1 MKPRRRLELLFGLSV
16 IGAGL
21 CALLPLRPAARP
33 ESPRRP
39 TVEAAESLGR
49 PVRVGRL
56 AYPAIGESSGIVASR
71 RHRGVYWTMND
82 SGNPPQVFAI
92 NAAGELLRAV
102 RLVGAQNVDWED
114 IAADDSGK
122 LYVADV
128 GDNRR
133 KRRVL
138 TIYVLGEPDPRG
150 TAAAAVEQTCRFRY
164 GRGHGPFDCEAM
176 FVRKGWAYLIT
187 KQSLEARVYRVR
199 LDGQAG
205 RTAEAE
211 YLGLLPEAEWV
222 TAADI
227 SPDGR
232 HIAVL
237 AYTGVYVYD
246 LPQALEEVVAG
257 AGTTSREAG
266 PVQAVRAAPRK
277 RTAALG
283 QAEAICWTDGAPA
296 VDLLITNEH
305 RQVFRLRSARPK
317 QPTSAVQR

>member
-1 MKPRRRLELLFGLSV
+1 MKWRRRLELLSVLSV

-21 CALLPLRPAARP
+21 CALLPLSPAARP
-33 ESPRRP
+33 QSSQRP
-39 TVEAAESLGR
+39 AAEAAESLGR

-56 AYPAIGESSGIVASR
+56 AHPAIRESSGIVASR
-71 RHRGVYWTMND
+71 RYRGVYWTMND
-82 SGNPPQVFAI
+82 SSNPPQLFAI

-102 RLVGAQNVDWED
+102 RLVGAENVDWED
-114 IAADDSGK
+114 IAADGSGK

-133 KRRVL
+133 KRQVL

-150 TAAAAVEQTCRFRY
+150 TAAAAVEETCRFRY
-164 GRGHGPFDCEAM
+164 PRGHGPFDCEAM

-205 RTAEAE
+205 QTAEAE
-211 YLGLLPEAEWV
+211 YLGLLPEAAWV

-237 AYTGVYVYD
+237 SYTGVYVYD
-246 LPQALEEVVAG
+246 LPQAMEELVA
-257 AGTTSREAG
+257 AGTTSREAA
-266 PVQAVRAAPRK
+266 PVQAVRVRPRK

-296 VDLLITNEH
+296 ADLLITNEH